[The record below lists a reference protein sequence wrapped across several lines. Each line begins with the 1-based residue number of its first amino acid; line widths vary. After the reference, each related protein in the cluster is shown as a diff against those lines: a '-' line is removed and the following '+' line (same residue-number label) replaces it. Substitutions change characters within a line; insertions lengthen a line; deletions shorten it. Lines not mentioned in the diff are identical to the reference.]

1 MRKFT
6 VILLALGLL
15 LVSAAAAEETAL
27 TGVWYAEIN
36 GRPVQMEL
44 AEDGAYTLMFPGMET
59 LEGTWEEQ
67 GGYICMDSVQPPEI
81 TVLGDRL
88 KWTGSPL
95 FFSRE
100 ETETYTPAEPAEK
113 ISEGYY
119 IGYWKSAYVDVDG
132 INVPALAMQD
142 RTDLYIEGTSVI
154 LRAPAL
160 GDVLVRMTLENGAL
174 SGSSGGADVKIE
186 LLQDGFLRLTVTGTG
201 EGPQTW
207 YMLPA
212 YSALLDP
219 GSTDGTV

>member
-1 MRKFT
+1 MRKLT

-44 AEDGAYTLMFPGMET
+44 AEDGAYTLMIPGMET

-67 GGYICMDSVQPPEI
+67 GDTICMDSVQPPEI

-95 FFSRE
+95 FFTRE
-100 ETETYTPAEPAEK
+100 EPETYAPAEPAAT

-132 INVPALAMQD
+132 INVPALAIQD

-154 LRAPAL
+154 LGGPEL
-160 GDVLVRMTLENGAL
+160 GNVLVRMTLENGVL
-174 SGSSGGADVKIE
+174 SGDSDGRDVKIE
-186 LLQDGFLRLTVTGTG
+186 LLQDGFLRLTVAGTG
-201 EGPQTW
+201 EDPQTW

-212 YSALLDP
+212 YSALLDAE
-219 GSTDGTV
+219 GANGAV